1 MNSAGETVK
10 FAYLGMGI
18 MGAAMASHLVGAG
31 FAVNI
36 WNRTKGKAE
45 SIALVRQGAFGADTL
60 QAAVQ
65 DADIVFSCLGDE
77 KDVASVLIG
86 EAGVSSWLKKGT
98 VVVDFS
104 TIGPATAKEIAAD
117 FSKSQAGCHFLDA
130 PVTGGDVGAK
140 NGTLTIMVGGDAQ
153 AFEKVRPYLLHMG
166 KTIVHCGPSG
176 SGQALKLANQ
186 VLCAVNLVAVVE
198 ALNLA
203 QTLGLDPALVVD
215 SLGNGAGGSWSL
227 NNLGPRILRGDFAP
241 GFSIKHMLK
250 DLRLVDESLP
260 GRHLLDDLAGTNLA
274 VDLFN
279 KVVAAHPQDGLDMG
293 TQAMQLAYSGDSA

>member
-1 MNSAGETVK
+1 MNSVGQTFK
-10 FAYLGMGI
+10 LAYLGMGI

-31 FAVNI
+31 YAVNI

-45 SIALVRQGAFGADTL
+45 SIAVVKQGAFGADTL
-60 QAAVQ
+60 QAAVE

-77 KDVASVLIG
+77 KDVASVLTG
-86 EAGVSSWLKKGT
+86 AAGVSSWVKKGT
-98 VVVDFS
+98 IIVDFS
-104 TIGPATAKEIAAD
+104 TIGPATAQQIALA
-117 FSKSQAGCHFLDA
+117 FSKIGCHFLDA
-130 PVTGGDVGAK
+130 PVTGGDIGAK

-153 AFEKVRPYLLHMG
+153 AFADVRPYLMHMG
-166 KTIVHCGPSG
+166 KTLVHCGPSG

-198 ALNLA
+198 ALELA
-203 QTLGLDPALVVD
+203 RSLGLDPALVVD

-227 NNLGPRILRGDFAP
+227 NNLGPRILQNDFAP
-241 GFSIKHMLK
+241 GFSIRHMLK

-260 GRHLLDDLAGTNLA
+260 GRHLLKELAGTNLA

-279 KVVAAHPQDGLDMG
+279 KVVAAHPEDGLEMG
-293 TQAMQLAYSGDSA
+293 TQAMHLAYGGDSA